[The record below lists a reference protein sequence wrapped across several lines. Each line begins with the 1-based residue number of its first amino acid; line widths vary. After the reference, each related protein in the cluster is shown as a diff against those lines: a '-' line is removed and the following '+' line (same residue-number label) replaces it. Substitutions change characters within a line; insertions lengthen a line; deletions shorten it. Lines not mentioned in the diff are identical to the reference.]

1 MAQPMEAEATPPVS
15 PGRRRKL
22 IAIGVAVL
30 VIVVA
35 LTAAGVYYLTRPS
48 GFAGT
53 IKVGFTIS
61 LTGTFNVEGTN
72 SLNGIK
78 TAANWINTHGGV
90 SVGGKSYNISLDYY
104 DDQSGPAGNIGTL
117 YTKIIQQDGA
127 QFLLAPYSSGLT
139 TAAAPTADQY
149 DRVMLSHGG
158 SSDLIW
164 TQTSRRNLVE
174 VLSPASIYLRGAID
188 WLKLNHPSDK
198 IAALYA
204 SDSFSSF
211 ATQAAIGYAVSQGF
225 TVVYNQSYPQTVTD
239 LSTQLTAAKNAGAD
253 DLIGGGHFN
262 DGLLIMNQLKTTWTM
277 PSPKF
282 ISLLV
287 AVTEPN
293 FQTQLTNANY
303 VTGPSQWESVVTYSP
318 AEAQTLRLTWYGPT
332 PAEFTQL
339 YGTMNSGATPSYHA
353 GEAAGGPPR
362 LARAIHAAERL
373 YPTGVRAKMGSMHIL
388 DFFGQFQGDSRGL
401 QIAHSMVVVQWQA
414 GGEEGGLPGRGP

>member
-1 MAQPMEAEATPPVS
+1 MAQPIEAEAAPPVS

-22 IAIGVAVL
+22 TAI
-30 VIVVA
+30 
-35 LTAAGVYYLTRPS
+35 GVYYLTRPT

-78 TAANWINTHGGV
+78 TAANWINSHGGV
-90 SVGGKSYNISLDYY
+90 SVGGKSYNISLDFY
-104 DDQSGPAGNIGTL
+104 DDQSTSGNVGTL
-117 YTKIIQQDGA
+117 YPRIIQQDGA

-139 TAAAPTADQY
+139 TAAAPLADQY

-158 SSDLIW
+158 SSDIIW

-174 VLSPASIYLRGAID
+174 VLSPASIYLKGAID
-188 WLKLNHPSDK
+188 WLKTNHPSDK

-225 TVVYNQSYPQTVTD
+225 TVVYNQSYPTTVTD

-262 DGLLIMNQLKTTWTM
+262 DGLLIMNQLKTTWNA
-277 PSPKF
+277 PPPKF
-282 ISLLV
+282 VSLLV
-287 AVTEPN
+287 AVTEPA
-293 FQTQLTNANY
+293 FQSQLAGSANN
-303 VTGPSQWESVVTYSP
+303 VTGPSQWETAVTYSP
-318 AEAQTLRLTWYGPT
+318 TFAQSAGLSWYGPT
-332 PAEFTQL
+332 PA
-339 YGTMNSGATPSYHA
+339 
-353 GEAAGGPPR
+353 
-362 LARAIHAAERL
+362 
-373 YPTGVRAKMGSMHIL
+373 
-388 DFFGQFQGDSRGL
+388 
-401 QIAHSMVVVQWQA
+401 
-414 GGEEGGLPGRGP
+414 

>member
-1 MAQPMEAEATPPVS
+1 
-15 PGRRRKL
+15 
-22 IAIGVAVL
+22 
-30 VIVVA
+30 
-35 LTAAGVYYLTRPS
+35 
-48 GFAGT
+48 
-53 IKVGFTIS
+53 
-61 LTGTFNVEGTN
+61 
-72 SLNGIK
+72 
-78 TAANWINTHGGV
+78 
-90 SVGGKSYNISLDYY
+90 
-104 DDQSGPAGNIGTL
+104 
-117 YTKIIQQDGA
+117 
-127 QFLLAPYSSGLT
+127 
-139 TAAAPTADQY
+139 
-149 DRVMLSHGG
+149 MLSHGG

-198 IAALYA
+198 IAALSA

-225 TVVYNQSYPQTVTD
+225 TVMYNQSYPQTVTD

-318 AEAQTLRLTWYGPT
+318 AEAQTLGLTWYGPT

-353 GEAAGGPPR
+353 GEAGGARPVLSSGIQQAHR
-362 LARAIHAAERL
+362 LDTTRVLGEIGGQPNL
-373 YPTGVRAKMGSMHIL
+373 G
-388 DFFGQFQGDSRGL
+388 FF
-401 QIAHSMVVVQWQA
+401 WQV
-414 GGEEGGLPGRGP
+414 